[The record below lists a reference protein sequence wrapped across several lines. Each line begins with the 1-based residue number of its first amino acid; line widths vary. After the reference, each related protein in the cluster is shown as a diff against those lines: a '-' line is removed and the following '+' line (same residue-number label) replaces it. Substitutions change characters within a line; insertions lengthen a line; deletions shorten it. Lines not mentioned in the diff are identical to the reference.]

1 MQKASYMQAKLIADT
16 INTDFTASV
25 MKKIPLFEYYAF
37 RVFRL
42 FLIKKS
48 HNIQILVWMD
58 HGL

>member
-1 MQKASYMQAKLIADT
+1 
-16 INTDFTASV
+16 